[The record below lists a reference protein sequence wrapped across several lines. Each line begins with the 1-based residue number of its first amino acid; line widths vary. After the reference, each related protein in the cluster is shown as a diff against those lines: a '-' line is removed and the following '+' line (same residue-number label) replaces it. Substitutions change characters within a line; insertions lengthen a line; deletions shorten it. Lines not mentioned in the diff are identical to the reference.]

1 MKALKIVNCKEKLSL
16 QRVRQGLLK
25 FLNSRSRNT
34 GNGLTSYQNPKAKLN
49 HVPLNEKAYDASR
62 MIVFKVNFD
71 ANENVYETAP
81 KIVGVRVQN
90 VVDPEIAALLDDD
103 DLLRFGS
110 DAFFYVVRDL

>member
-1 MKALKIVNCKEKLSL
+1 MCVFF
-16 QRVRQGLLK
+16 LLCCY
-25 FLNSRSRNT
+25 FVDWNT